1 METKPKRRRNLT
13 LLPKGFTL
21 DPTLDSSRVHPG
33 FEEKHAQGVA
43 AIEKYG
49 LLEKHGGDGEPIRRK
64 Q

>member
-33 FEEKHAQGVA
+33 FEEKQAQAVA
-43 AIEKYG
+43 SIEKYG
-49 LLEKHGGDGEPIRRK
+49 LPEKRGEDGERIQRK